1 MDFTENEENTRTDQ
15 NYIIEI
21 RESVMQLYIATLLGS
36 GNCTKR
42 GFWVK
47 DLPKFPPFLERPMN
61 MSSNKKN
68 IRRNLAF
75 FSVKNKPSCS

>member
-15 NYIIEI
+15 NYIMEI
-21 RESVMQLYIATLLGS
+21 RKSVMRLHNVTLSGR

-42 GFWVK
+42 SFRAK
-47 DLPKFPPFLERPMN
+47 DLPKFPPFLGRPMN

-68 IRRNLAF
+68 ICRNLAF